1 MVLFVQHSE
10 TRSVWLGKAI
20 SWTWRRCPPGAP
32 IPARLLGQMWMMW
45 SLLLLMLTL
54 ICMKQQHLVA
64 MLVAERAFS
73 LEHTLSAYHAYFIM
87 LTFQF

>member
-32 IPARLLGQMWMMW
+32 IPARLLGQMWMW
-45 SLLLLMLTL
+45 SPFT
-54 ICMKQQHLVA
+54 
-64 MLVAERAFS
+64 
-73 LEHTLSAYHAYFIM
+73 AYADAYLYETRTGLFP
-87 LTFQF
+87 